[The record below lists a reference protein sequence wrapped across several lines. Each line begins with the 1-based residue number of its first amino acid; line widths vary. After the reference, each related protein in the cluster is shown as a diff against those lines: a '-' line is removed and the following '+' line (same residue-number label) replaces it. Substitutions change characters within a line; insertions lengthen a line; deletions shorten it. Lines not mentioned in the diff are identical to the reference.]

1 MTGPRLPALAG
12 VAAALVLAAASMLT
26 GAPAASAAP
35 VTDCTQWGTT
45 ELQGGEYLYQQNEW
59 NSETEQCVS
68 VDPDTGAWSVTKS
81 SFNLP
86 TNGAPATYPS
96 SYKGCHWGA
105 CTTDSGLPLRVD
117 ELGSVTTDWSTTQV
131 DSGAYNV
138 SMDIWFN
145 SAPVTDDQP
154 DGTEVMI

>member
-12 VAAALVLAAASMLT
+12 AAAALVLAAASMLT

-59 NSETEQCVS
+59 NSEAEQCVS

-81 SFNLP
+81 SFSLP

-96 SYKGCHWGA
+96 SYKGCHWGRA
-105 CTTDSGLPLRVD
+105 RRTAGCRCA
-117 ELGSVTTDWSTTQV
+117 ST
-131 DSGAYNV
+131 SWA
-138 SMDIWFN
+138 
-145 SAPVTDDQP
+145 A
-154 DGTEVMI
+154 